1 MSKSLKFIIMYHTY
15 FVPTKI
21 SVEKIISSVAAFPQ
35 SPGPTDC
42 DLCRSAVRDTESQ
55 LASLCCCV
63 LENNNIGNDA
73 PLGLTACAKKVV
85 KKQYREE
92 SGVVSNTWCE
102 E

>member
-1 MSKSLKFIIMYHTY
+1 
-15 FVPTKI
+15 
-21 SVEKIISSVAAFPQ
+21 
-35 SPGPTDC
+35 
-42 DLCRSAVRDTESQ
+42 
-55 LASLCCCV
+55 